1 LPVYT
6 TAVSDYSQLRLGQTI
21 REHRKRRGW
30 TLQDLASRVPM
41 SVAGLSEIEN
51 EKAVLDLERLV
62 AIADV
67 LGVRPDSMFPK
78 NPSRH
83 FQVMRR
89 ATIDALPP
97 SPLKLLDR
105 SSGTI
110 TAHHNLMRPLADEFV
125 GKHIEPF
132 HIEVLAVPDADIR
145 FIMHH
150 HEEFF
155 FVLRGEVECLIKTPE
170 GPVRETL
177 GAGDCMY
184 LRSNLPHCIRALGG
198 QPAYTID
205 VVHSPY
211 SGADSEHGDT
221 AIYFKDGIQSL
232 TEQIADQIAA
242 LGKARGLSTT
252 DFARELDISVRRLAD
267 VERGRRPV
275 SIDLLLR
282 ACQRFRKPLEY
293 FLSRTIVD
301 PPFYFIQRAS
311 TIGQLPVQTRRR
323 LVDKGWAHTQF
334 RSLAAGF
341 SPRGMYPYYVKTHY
355 VKTRDP
361 GPDDI
366 TLHEHHGQEF
376 VYVLS
381 GEVTLIT
388 VLDGKRVCET
398 LTAGETCFLDS
409 TVPHRFVG
417 EGLSL
422 YDDSSAEL
430 IDVYWCPLGESYLF
444 SEDAPEAPADSLEAA
459 SPSSVPVGAGDP
471 CSAPEAAKK

>member
-1 LPVYT
+1 MPVYT

-110 TAHHNLMRPLADEFV
+110 TAHHNLLRPLADEFV

-145 FIMHH
+145 FIRHH

-211 SGADSEHGDT
+211 SSADSEHGDT
-221 AIYFKDGIQSL
+221 AIYFKDGIPKNL

-252 DFARELDISVRRLAD
+252 DFARELDISVRQLAD

-282 ACQRFRKPLEY
+282 ACRRFRKPLEY
-293 FLSRTIVD
+293 FLSRTIVASAVL
-301 PPFYFIQRAS
+301 FHSAGLGHRAAAR
-311 TIGQLPVQTRRR
+311 PTRRR

-334 RSLAAGF
+334 RSLASGF
-341 SPRGMYPYYVKTHY
+341 SPRGMP
-355 VKTRDP
+355 
-361 GPDDI
+361 
-366 TLHEHHGQEF
+366 
-376 VYVLS
+376 
-381 GEVTLIT
+381 
-388 VLDGKRVCET
+388 
-398 LTAGETCFLDS
+398 
-409 TVPHRFVG
+409 
-417 EGLSL
+417 
-422 YDDSSAEL
+422 
-430 IDVYWCPLGESYLF
+430 
-444 SEDAPEAPADSLEAA
+444 
-459 SPSSVPVGAGDP
+459 
-471 CSAPEAAKK
+471 